1 MPSDSK
7 GNMSL
12 IAHLQ
17 ELRTRLLRCVLAIL
31 LIFIAL
37 IPFANKI
44 YVFFADPLKR
54 FLPEG
59 ATMIAT
65 NVATPFLTPFKLSA
79 YLALFIAMPFILHEA
94 WAFISPALYRRE
106 KRFAVPLLVSSVILF
121 YGGMLFAYFLVF
133 PVIFGFFVSVTPEG
147 VQMMTD
153 IASYLDFIITLFF
166 AFGIAFEVPILV
178 LLLIIT
184 NLVSIDYLRK
194 IRPYVIVGCFVIG
207 MILTPPDVF
216 SQTMLAV
223 PMILLYEIGIFGAR
237 FIEPINKSKNKS
249 I

>member
-44 YVFFADPLKR
+44 YVFFAVPLKR

-79 YLALFIAMPFILHEA
+79 YLALFITMPFILHEA

-237 FIEPINKSKNKS
+237 FIGPINKSKNKS